1 MFALQAFMF
10 CVLHCMYLLCIDLS
24 PLEWFM
30 MPPPLLLSVTHI
42 FIISDLV
49 RSVQLCVV
57 TRTASLCL
65 TF

>member
-10 CVLHCMYLLCIDLS
+10 CVLHYMYLLCIDLS

-49 RSVQLCVV
+49 
-57 TRTASLCL
+57 
-65 TF
+65 